1 MRKIWLVA
9 SAAVLWSTSM
19 LCAAADDLSGSWA
32 GPWYRGMT
40 SGTMMLQIDA
50 DGAGVVQFRNLDNFG
65 EDEVALSKVKKSGNS
80 LKFSAA
86 GAGAGVFVANTE
98 LTSDG
103 KILKGKAEYEGFPI
117 KFKLKR
123 R

>member
-1 MRKIWLVA
+1 MRKI
-9 SAAVLWSTSM
+9 SMMAAVAAFWAAGM
-19 LCAAADDLSGSWA
+19 LPAAADDLSGSWT

-40 SGTMMLQIDA
+40 SGTMTLQIDA
-50 DGAGVVQFRNLDNFG
+50 DGTGVVQFRNLDNFG
-65 EDEVALSKVKKSGNS
+65 EEAVALSKVNKHGNS

-86 GAGAGVFVANTE
+86 GDGAGVFVASTQ

-103 KILKGKAEYEGFPI
+103 KVLKGKADYEGFPI